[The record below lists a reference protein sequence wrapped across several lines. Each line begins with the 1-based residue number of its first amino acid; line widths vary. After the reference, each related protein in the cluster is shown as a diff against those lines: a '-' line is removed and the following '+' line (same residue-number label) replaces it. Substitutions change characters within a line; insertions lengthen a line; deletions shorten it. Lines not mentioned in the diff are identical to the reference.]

1 MSVRPRHGLLVPRV
15 FLGAVALV
23 AAAVV
28 SLPASSA
35 TPNLEGFWWPGRA
48 AADSR
53 MPELTSK
60 LPAKGAAIRDL
71 GAPSRTGGNFG
82 ELDVKEAARAAAM
95 KWNPMDE
102 ETVANVCK
110 PPSIIYGMPGPFPFE
125 IYQSDKLIVFRLEYY
140 DQVRVVF
147 LDGRSHPGSDYP
159 HTTVGHSIG
168 RWEGDTLVVDTTHLA
183 SSTMM
188 GNGLRH
194 SDDVHLVERFRLTP
208 DGKNMH
214 WTQDVED
221 PQVLNNHGIRY
232 SVMERRKGNNIPYE
246 CDPSYGQS
254 IQQRGGQEPAAT
266 ERK

>member
-1 MSVRPRHGLLVPRV
+1 MSTRHKNGLWVSRGV
-15 FLGAVALV
+15 LGAMAL
-23 AAAVV
+23 AAAALL
-28 SLPASSA
+28 SMPARAA

-48 AADSR
+48 AAGAR

-60 LPAKGAAIRDL
+60 LPAKAGAIRDL
-71 GAPSRTGGNFG
+71 GTPSRTGGNFG
-82 ELDVKEAARAAAM
+82 ELDVKEAARAEAM

-102 ETVANVCK
+102 ETVARACK

-125 IYQSDKLIVFRLEYY
+125 IYQSDKLIVIRLEYY
-140 DQVRVVF
+140 DQVRVIF
-147 LDGRSHPGSDYP
+147 LDGRPHPGKDYP
-159 HTTVGHSIG
+159 LTTVGHSVG

-194 SDDVHLVERFRLTP
+194 SDAVHLVERFRLTP
-208 DGKNMH
+208 DGKNLH

-221 PQVLNNHGIRY
+221 PQVLNNHGYRY
-232 SVMERRKGNNIPYE
+232 SVMERREGYNFPYE

-254 IQQRGGQEPAAT
+254 IEQRGGQASAKAEA
-266 ERK
+266 K

>member
-1 MSVRPRHGLLVPRV
+1 MAARRNHGLRAAQAGLRPMA
-15 FLGAVALV
+15 FLATALFALQAGA
-23 AAAVV
+23 
-28 SLPASSA
+28 A
-35 TPNLEGFWWPGRA
+35 TPNFEGFWWPGRA
-48 AADSR
+48 ATGAR
-53 MPELTSK
+53 LPELVSK
-60 LPAKGAAIRDL
+60 LPEKGAAMRDL

-82 ELDVKEAARAAAM
+82 DLDVKEAARAAAM

-102 ETVANVCK
+102 ETVANACK

-125 IYQSDKLIVFRLEYY
+125 IHQSDKLMVFRLEYY

-147 LDGRSHPGSDYP
+147 LDGRPHPGKDYP
-159 HTTVGHSIG
+159 HTTVGHSVG

-183 SSTMM
+183 ASTLM

-208 DGKNMH
+208 DGKNLH

-232 SVMERRKGNNIPYE
+232 SVMEKRDGNIFPYE

-254 IQQRGGQEPAAT
+254 IEQRGGQSPAKTDA
-266 ERK
+266 K